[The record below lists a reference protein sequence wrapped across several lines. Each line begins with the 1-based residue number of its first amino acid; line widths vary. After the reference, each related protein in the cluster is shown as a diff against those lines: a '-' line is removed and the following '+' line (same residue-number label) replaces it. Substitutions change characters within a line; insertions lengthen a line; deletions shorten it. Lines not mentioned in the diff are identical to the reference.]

1 MNYHFI
7 IGLIAA
13 LLLLNNTLFGLIP
26 MPPIVNLII
35 VGIAAFT
42 LFLGGSRGGFFGKLC
57 IWASI
62 VLALYFII
70 GVLSFFGIPVP
81 FLGSLYRY
89 YRYFAIGG
97 AALLLTASFLS

>member
-1 MNYHFI
+1 MNHQFI

-13 LLLLNNTLFGLIP
+13 LLLLNNTLFNLIP
-26 MPPIVNLII
+26 MPPIVNLLIL
-35 VGIAAFT
+35 GIAALM

-57 IWASI
+57 LGASI

-70 GVLSFFGIPVP
+70 GALSFFGIPVP
-81 FLGSLYRY
+81 FLGFLYQF

-97 AALLLTASFLS
+97 AALLLIASFFS